1 MSTSKPEMESLKS
14 RLKAMWMTGDFGEVA
29 KIIETGAE
37 EFIDRLALKPG
48 ERVLDVACGPVIWR
62 SPRLA
67 RAQSSPALISPRI
80 YSNRHARVPNPKA
93 WRFSLMKATQRI
105 CHMTTHRLTAW

>member
-14 RLKAMWMTGDFGEVA
+14 RLKAMWMAGNFGEVA

-37 EFIDRLALKPG
+37 ELSTAWRYSRANACLMWLAAL
-48 ERVLDVACGPVIWR
+48 VISR

-67 RAQSSPALISPRI
+67 RAQSSPALISQRI
-80 YSNRHARVPNPKA
+80 YSNRHARVPNPYA
-93 WRFSLMKATQRI
+93 
-105 CHMTTHRLTAW
+105 